1 MTTKARSIL
10 SYFPGT
16 PRPGQR
22 DVLLALEAAWD
33 EADVHVLGLPVAAG
47 KTKIARTIQA
57 WAAGTGRGKAH
68 YAVPNNVLLEQL
80 RAENPRACVLF
91 KKESYRCKSYRE
103 EAVMPDASCASHYD
117 TEGRHCADCPYTRTV
132 RAAHGM
138 PSSASNFHTMLAH
151 KLNKGVA
158 IFDEAHLLVPMVR
171 EMEASHIWL
180 SSLEARAASALRR
193 VQTYKDLA
201 GWLESADSQAAV
213 ARSPVLQGLREQLSL
228 GGVKWL
234 VSRDD
239 KLYRGQYKECLS
251 LLPLDT
257 SHSQK
262 SQHLWP
268 AKKTQ
273 KIVLMSATVHA
284 QDVAQL
290 GLGRRRVKF
299 YEAPSAIPAERRP
312 WRYLGARVGSM
323 SAAMQKQNL
332 ARCVQALVDITL
344 AAPPGPAAGAGRR
357 KGLVHAPY
365 NLAAQIGPLLRA
377 GLLGKAKVFLHEAGN
392 AKDKQAQLGAWMA
405 YEGDAV
411 LVGSGMEEGLN
422 LLGLEFQWQAI
433 AKVQFPS
440 LEEPAIAW
448 LAEQEPERYAW
459 LTAQK
464 LLQAYGRICRGPEDY
479 GETYILDGAFKKFY
493 ATHTELFPQWFR
505 EAQAGVV

>member
-1 MTTKARSIL
+1 MGR
-10 SYFPGT
+10 
-16 PRPGQR
+16 
-22 DVLLALEAAWD
+22 
-33 EADVHVLGLPVAAG
+33 
-47 KTKIARTIQA
+47 
-57 WAAGTGRGKAH
+57 GTGRGKAH

-284 QDVAQL
+284 RDVAQL

-312 WRYLGARVGSM
+312 WQYLGARVGSM

-422 LLGLEFQWQAI
+422 LLGLEFQWQVI